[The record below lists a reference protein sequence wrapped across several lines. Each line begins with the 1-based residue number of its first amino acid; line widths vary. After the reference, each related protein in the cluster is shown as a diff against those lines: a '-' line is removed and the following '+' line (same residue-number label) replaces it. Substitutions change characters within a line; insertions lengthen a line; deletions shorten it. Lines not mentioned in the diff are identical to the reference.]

1 MDESQKKKEKKK
13 KLSQRNQTAK
23 NTYSYDFVY
32 MKFKNKQN

>member
-1 MDESQKKKEKKK
+1 MDESQKKKK
-13 KLSQRNQTAK
+13 KLSQRNQTEK